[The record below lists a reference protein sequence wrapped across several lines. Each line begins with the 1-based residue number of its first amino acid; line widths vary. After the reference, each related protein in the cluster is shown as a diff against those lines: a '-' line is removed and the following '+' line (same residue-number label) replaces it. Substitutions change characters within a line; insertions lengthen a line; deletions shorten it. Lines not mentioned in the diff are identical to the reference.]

1 MTFPLYFIWIINSYF
16 SGGVDLDLK
25 RGCDLVRSAND
36 FQVVN
41 FLTSKSEKEELFF
54 PFVHFQIPAKL
65 SRFGP
70 PRSLTS

>member
-25 RGCDLVRSAND
+25 RGCDWVRSAND

-41 FLTSKSEKEELFF
+41 F
-54 PFVHFQIPAKL
+54 
-65 SRFGP
+65 
-70 PRSLTS
+70 